1 MAKHFVGYYDT
12 EQEAVTAIENLKRQG
27 YRSEDISVISKSR
40 SDVNTISNETG
51 AEVVEGAVTGG
62 AAGGVLGGIG
72 GVLLGLG
79 ALAIPG
85 VGPIVAAGPIA
96 TGLVGVAAGGS
107 VGGLVGAF
115 VGMGLSEEEAHRHN
129 EQFEA
134 GKILVIVDENTHNR
148 VL

>member
-12 EQEAVTAIENLKRQG
+12 EQEAVAAIEDLKRQG

-51 AEVVEGAVTGG
+51 AEVVEGAVTGV

-96 TGLVGVAAGGS
+96 TGLAGVAAGSS

-134 GKILVIVDENTHNR
+134 GKILVIVDEDTR
-148 VL
+148 STGL